1 MDVGLDGAMRARQ
14 DALWG
19 LHAGKQKPRQ
29 DGTRIMRAGANVF
42 G

>member
-1 MDVGLDGAMRARQ
+1 MNVGLDGAMRARQ

-19 LHAGKQKPRQ
+19 LYAGKQEPRR
-29 DGTRIMRAGANVF
+29 DGTRIMRAGANVI